1 MAVPT
6 VTALDLSSGPAG
18 TLVTITGT
26 NFDNRVTRVTFG
38 SVSCGTNFAVL
49 STTVLS
55 AWVPA
60 GSGTV
65 YVTVTNPEGT
75 SANSVQWTYSTYYG
89 GTGSAPTVSGL
100 ATVPPT
106 APPQSVYTDG
116 RGGDTV
122 TITGTNFTTTQAVY
136 FGGAMAEFTVVSST
150 SITAIAPPGSG
161 TVDVIVVT
169 LYGTSTNTAADNFL
183 YPTVSVPTITSLVPA
198 SGLEGDAVTI
208 NGTGFDTAGAVE
220 FGTVPAVFLILSSTQ
235 IRCFVPFGLTAG
247 TTYDVAV
254 TNSGGVNTN
263 TVNDNFTYATLGTLK
278 TTATN
283 LQTSPSEGWT
293 TTNPVSVTL
302 TATYVGGP
310 GVESTWYRLDD
321 GAATKYTTAISVSRT
336 TLGEGSHKVEYWS
349 VGLDGT
355 IEPTN
360 VGWVNM
366 VASTTASGLTAT
378 AAIGAIVYGWTPIN
392 IPGARYDV
400 CIGTSNPPS
409 TTPVAVVNTTTYTHK
424 IAADAT
430 AVYCRVRLL
439 MPDGTYGAY
448 SSVVGPTTSL
458 TLVATDLADDS
469 ITLAKLAPTIIPPV
483 LYTGAALP
491 TLPDAQYPEGTIL
504 YWTNYDT
511 LYKTTTGLVGS
522 WVKLIAT
529 NDLQDDAV
537 TADKIYANTIT
548 AGEIAAGAIGAEEL
562 AANSVY
568 AKNLVVADYENLIPN
583 SNSEFDPTGKDTAY
597 NSADIDFRGVTS
609 VDKYRGTYSRRRA
622 GTGTGSLDDTY
633 IELCRPIPCK
643 VGDKFRFTAWSK
655 CSATQTSYGCR
666 LQIFGLNSAFG
677 EVAADNTLSTYNS
690 TTTWTEQVVSHTVAD
705 STVQYV
711 VARAVYNGS
720 STGPTYGY
728 FDDLLMRK
736 SLGGQLIVDGTLS
749 ANAIYGGT
757 ITGADINVER
767 ALTLGS
773 GGVIQTAS
781 SNERIVLAES
791 TRDYLALYTGQAI
804 ENEGGRLEVS
814 GSASQLQ
821 TILKSPAISGS
832 PGSSLYLMCST
843 GPLSSALL
851 YGDIIGIGN
860 GIYGD
865 VDDGVVHLYGAVNM
879 GPSRAS
885 NVWREWD
892 FFGTAGEHSTGNSS
906 DIWQWL
912 QLDSYSVAAYDGG
925 ANHPGCMSFTT
936 GTGAD
941 DGGRCYTNTTSF
953 TLPSTDSE
961 DYCEFTFRCPAL
973 VANARINFGFR
984 DWWTADGSDTPP
996 AGSYGAY
1003 INIRG
1008 TTLYGKVVSNG
1019 TQFTTGSSYTLS
1031 TGTWYTAR
1039 VVCTKTAI
1047 LNQTAFYLYS
1057 EAGATLWSA
1066 TLAYRPSTVP
1076 LMHGLNFYNVGTSAQ
1091 NMLIMDYMNFC
1102 LEARSR

>member
-1 MAVPT
+1 VAVPT

-60 GSGTV
+60 GTGTV
-65 YVTVTNPEGT
+65 YVTVTNPDGT

-89 GTGSAPTVSGL
+89 GSGSAPTVGGL
-100 ATVPPT
+100 NPT
-106 APPQSVYTDG
+106 QSAYTDG
-116 RGGDTV
+116 RGGDSV
-122 TITGTNFTTTQAVY
+122 TITGTYLTTAQAVY
-136 FGGAMAEFTVVSST
+136 FGGAMAEFTVVSAT

-169 LYGTSTNTAADNFL
+169 LYGTSTNTVNDNFL

-208 NGTGFDTAGAVE
+208 NGTGFDTAMSVE

-263 TVNDNFTYATLGTLK
+263 TSGDNFTYSSLGTLK

-293 TTNPVSVTL
+293 TTTPVSVAL
-302 TATYVGGP
+302 TAVYPPWPTNTY
-310 GVESTWYRLDD
+310 VESTWYRLND
-321 GAATKYTTAISVSRT
+321 GAATKYTSAISFDRT
-336 TLGEGSHKVEYWS
+336 TLGEGSHKLEFWS

-355 IEPTN
+355 VEPTN

-366 VASTTASGLTAT
+366 VASTTATGLTAT

-409 TTPVAVVNTTTYTHK
+409 TTPVAVVNTTTYTYK
-424 IAADAT
+424 IAAGAT
-430 AVYCRVRLL
+430 AVSCRVRLL
-439 MPDGTYGAY
+439 MTDGTYGAY

-458 TLVATDLADDS
+458 TLVATDLADEAIS
-469 ITLAKLAPTIIPPV
+469 TAKLAPSLRPPP
-483 LYTGAALP
+483 LLATAPSLPSASYPTGSYYYN
-491 TLPDAQYPEGTIL
+491 TTDNIL
-504 YWTNYDT
+504 YVTNNGT
-511 LYKTTTGLVGS
+511 SWSVASPTTTV
-522 WVKLIAT
+522 A
-529 NDLQDDAV
+529 A
-537 TADKIYANTIT
+537 KIL
-548 AGEIAAGAIGAEEL
+548 AGVIEAGAIGAEEL

-666 LQIFGLNSAFG
+666 LQIFGLNSAFA

-728 FDDLLMRK
+728 FDDFLMRK

-865 VDDGVVHLYGAVNM
+865 VDDGTIHLYGAVNM

-885 NVWREWD
+885 NIWREWD

-1008 TTLYGKVVSNG
+1008 TTLYGKVVSGG